1 MANKLPVKKFKAGG
15 VEASIWE
22 NEFVGRNGDAGVA
35 HSVKLERRYKDKNGE
50 WQGTG
55 SLKEADI
62 PKAVLALNKAY
73 EWIVLSSG
81 HDDGGDVI

>member
-15 VEASIWE
+15 VEVSIWE
-22 NEFVGRNGDAGVA
+22 NEFVGRSGEAGVA
-35 HSVKLERRYKDKNGE
+35 HSVKLERRYKDKEGN

-55 SLKEADI
+55 SLKEVDI

-73 EWIVLSSG
+73 EWIVLPAV